1 MEQRGGE
8 RRNFSKE
15 QVDVTDFYDR
25 QKVLSFS
32 ERQQSRMVHG
42 RNFHNWIKS
51 VLIDKAITKISGP
64 ASVLDFC
71 GGKGG
76 DLLKWKS
83 AGISQLVLVDIS
95 LNSVRVTIFNELRIE
110 FNDQIT
116 FRMLPRGTPTHQE
129 AGPLPIVSQPCSSQ
143 RIALR

>member
-1 MEQRGGE
+1 MCGINIIVDLAVFIEFMLPPHATLPFQERATMEQRGGGE

-51 VLIDKAITKISGP
+51 VLIDKVITKISGP

-95 LNSVRVTIFNELRIE
+95 LNSVRVNIFKGSRSN
-110 FNDQIT
+110 
-116 FRMLPRGTPTHQE
+116 
-129 AGPLPIVSQPCSSQ
+129 
-143 RIALR
+143 